1 MVVRALNLNLEIIP
15 PQRFLSPQVLI
26 KQKLKIHAKVKV
38 SSLNVWAPPSR
49 YLFEFLGLW
58 GVH

>member
-26 KQKLKIHAKVKV
+26 KQQLRVHEKGSCMNVGPLFQGIN
-38 SSLNVWAPPSR
+38 LN
-49 YLFEFLGLW
+49 F
-58 GVH
+58 